1 MDTPNGPLTD
11 TRRPIA
17 PPSTPYRIGNARRR
31 RPAVLALA
39 VALVAAGG
47 LGGAALYTATGKRV
61 AVIALARNVPAGR
74 TITSAD
80 LSEAQISLDP
90 ALHPLSVHSKV
101 VGMRATTDL
110 KAGSLLTG
118 SDLTNDPLV
127 LAGQQVVGVPA
138 KHTQL
143 PAVKLQPGT
152 RVVLVAT
159 PSGPGTGGASS
170 TTGSGTGS
178 AGSAALTAIT
188 VRVVDVGAPDSDGVV
203 VVDLAVPS
211 AQGASVADLVASGKF
226 ALLIAAQGS
235 G

>member
-1 MDTPNGPLTD
+1 VETPNGPLTA

-17 PPSTPYRIGNARRR
+17 PPSTPYGLGNARRR

-61 AVIALARNVPAGR
+61 AVIALARNVPAGG

-80 LSEAQISLDP
+80 LAEAQISLDP

-101 VGMRATTDL
+101 VGMRATADL

-118 SDLTNDPLV
+118 TDVTNDPLV
-127 LAGQQVVGVPA
+127 LAGQQVVGIPA

-143 PAVKLQPGT
+143 PAVKLTPGT

-159 PSGPGTGGASS
+159 PSGAGVSGASGS
-170 TTGSGTGS
+170 TGSGSS
-178 AGSAALTAIT
+178 ASTALTALT
-188 VRVVDVGAPDSDGVV
+188 ARVVDVGPADTDGTV

-211 AQGASVADLVASGKF
+211 AQGAAVADLAASGKF
-226 ALLIAAQGS
+226 ALLIAARGS